1 MSYSLQ
7 VAGRSRVVVGRT
19 VEELPRL
26 LPQGRVIVLTDRNV
40 ARCRPELFEGC
51 DPICMEP
58 GEEHKTLQTVEEVC
72 RELIRRGADRTTFL
86 LGVGGGIVTDVTG
99 FVASVYMRGV
109 PFGFVSTTLLGCVD
123 ASVGGKNGVNLDG
136 YKNMAGVFAQP
147 QFVVC
152 DTSLFATLPLREI
165 RAGLAEAVK
174 AGIIGDEPLFGLI
187 ERAGLDGLCADPE
200 AMDKVV
206 VHSVRLKAAVVSRDE
221 REHGERR
228 KLNLGHT
235 FGHAVEKCSREMIHG
250 EAVAV
255 GMAKAAMMD
264 GKTHRVYAMIGDGE
278 SQEGQIWE
286 AAQFAGQH
294 KLRNFTG
301 FMDYNNMQID
311 GLVSDQLDVQ
321 PVTTRWESFGFA
333 CEVVD
338 GHDVAAI
345 DEAIERSKTAGR
357 PTMIILKTIK
367 GKGAYFAEGKVES
380 HNMPITEDM
389 WKACVEGGDRHVG

>member
-1 MSYSLQ
+1 MKDILSGVLPE
-7 VAGRSRVVVGRT
+7 GRVVVVSDATIDRLYHPLLEKYDT
-19 VEELPRL
+19 VLIGL
-26 LPQGRVIVLTDRNV
+26 
-40 ARCRPELFEGC
+40 
-51 DPICMEP
+51 
-58 GEEHKTLQTVEEVC
+58 GESVKTLQTVETIY
-72 RELIRRGADRTTFL
+72 RRFIELGVDRSTFVL
-86 LGVGGGIVTDVTG
+86 AVGGGIVTDVAG
-99 FVASVYMRGV
+99 FAASTYMRGLK
-109 PFGFVSTTLLGCVD
+109 FGFVSTTLLGCVD

-255 GMAKAAMMD
+255 GMAIAARLSVKLGLLAPAACD
-264 GKTHRVYAMIGDGE
+264 RIVRLLAALGFATEPPVPAERLLAAVTKDKKSEGDT
-278 SQEGQIWE
+278 I
-286 AAQFAGQH
+286 
-294 KLRNFTG
+294 R
-301 FMDYNNMQID
+301 
-311 GLVSDQLDVQ
+311 LVLPTAV
-321 PVTTRWESFGFA
+321 GA
-333 CEVVD
+333 CEVRTMTF
-338 GHDVAAI
+338 
-345 DEAIERSKTAGR
+345 DELSRLVRS
-357 PTMIILKTIK
+357 
-367 GKGAYFAEGKVES
+367 V
-380 HNMPITEDM
+380 
-389 WKACVEGGDRHVG
+389 

>member
-1 MSYSLQ
+1 MKPAFNVRQQSEIFIGPLADILSGVLPE
-7 VAGRSRVVVGRT
+7 GRVVVVSDSTIDRLYHSVLAQYDT
-19 VEELPRL
+19 VLIGL
-26 LPQGRVIVLTDRNV
+26 
-40 ARCRPELFEGC
+40 
-51 DPICMEP
+51 
-58 GEEHKTLQTVEEVC
+58 GESVKTMQTVEMIY
-72 RELIRRGADRTTFL
+72 RRFIELGVDRSTFVL
-86 LGVGGGIVTDVTG
+86 AVGGGIVTDVAG
-99 FVASVYMRGV
+99 FAASTYMRGV
-109 PFGFVSTTLLGCVD
+109 KFGFVSTTLLGCVD

-200 AMDKVV
+200 TMDKVV

-255 GMAKAAMMD
+255 GMAIAARLAVKLGLLAPAACD
-264 GKTHRVYAMIGDGE
+264 RIVRLLAALGFATEPPVPAERLLAAVTKDKKSEGDT
-278 SQEGQIWE
+278 I
-286 AAQFAGQH
+286 
-294 KLRNFTG
+294 R
-301 FMDYNNMQID
+301 
-311 GLVSDQLDVQ
+311 LVLPTAV
-321 PVTTRWESFGFA
+321 GA
-333 CEVVD
+333 CEVRTMTF
-338 GHDVAAI
+338 
-345 DEAIERSKTAGR
+345 DELSRLVRS
-357 PTMIILKTIK
+357 
-367 GKGAYFAEGKVES
+367 V
-380 HNMPITEDM
+380 
-389 WKACVEGGDRHVG
+389 